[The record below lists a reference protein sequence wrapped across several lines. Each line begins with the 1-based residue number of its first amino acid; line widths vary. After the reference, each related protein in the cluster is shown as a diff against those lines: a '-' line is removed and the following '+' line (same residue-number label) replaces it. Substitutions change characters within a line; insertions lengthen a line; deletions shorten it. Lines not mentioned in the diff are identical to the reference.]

1 MGHCLLFRRILF
13 LSESG
18 VPQLVQPMIWDYAA
32 DLDVESK
39 GLYSAELLRRRV
51 LLLDY

>member
-1 MGHCLLFRRILF
+1 MLL

-39 GLYSAELLRRRV
+39 GLYFSKLLGRA
-51 LLLDY
+51 LLLD

>member
-1 MGHCLLFRRILF
+1 MIL

-32 DLDVESK
+32 DIDVEGK
-39 GLYSAELLRRRV
+39 GLYFSPELCRGKIAKAKLCH
-51 LLLDY
+51 